1 MSKEILV
8 LKSSTK
14 SYKTTAIGEV
24 FNKIQRNISLN
35 CRIVTPSP
43 PPQNYPFKPFSSV
56 GEDFCMI
63 VEITG
68 KTGRVRVG
76 INSAGDVASDI
87 KIAIDAFIS
96 NGCDWIIAA
105 SRTKRG
111 KIGGDTWGTIKA
123 YSQQSYSISVF
134 DYILDSKIPN
144 PKFSILHDKK
154 AELIYERLIFL
165 I

>member
-56 GEDFCMI
+56 GEDFTEI
-63 VEITG
+63 IEITG
-68 KTGRVRVG
+68 KKGKIKVG
-76 INSAGDVASDI
+76 INSAGDVAKQIED
-87 KIAIDAFIS
+87 AIDTFIA
-96 NGCDWIIAA
+96 NGCDIIIAA
-105 SRTKRG
+105 SRTR
-111 KIGGDTWGTIKA
+111 GDTWNTIKA
-123 YSQQSYSISVF
+123 YKGYPISIF
-134 DYILDSKIPN
+134 DYTLD
-144 PKFSILHDKK
+144 PKNRNIIINGK
-154 AELIYERLIFL
+154 ADLIYERLIFL

>member
-43 PPQNYPFKPFSSV
+43 PPQNYPFTPFSSV
-56 GEDFCMI
+56 KKDFTEI
-63 VEITG
+63 IEITG
-68 KTGRVRVG
+68 KKGKIKVG
-76 INSAGDVASDI
+76 INSAGDVAKQIED
-87 KIAIDAFIS
+87 AIDTFIANS
-96 NGCDWIIAA
+96 CDIIIAA
-105 SRTKRG
+105 SRTRG
-111 KIGGDTWGTIKA
+111 RTWSKIKA
-123 YSQQSYSISVF
+123 YKGYPISIF
-134 DYILDSKIPN
+134 DYTLDPENCNIIIN
-144 PKFSILHDKK
+144 GK
-154 AELIYERLIFL
+154 AELIYERLLFL

>member
-96 NGCDWIIAA
+96 NGCDIIIAA
-105 SRTKRG
+105 SRTR
-111 KIGGDTWGTIKA
+111 GDTWGTIKA

-134 DYILDSKIPN
+134 DYILDNKIPN

-154 AELIYERLIFL
+154 AELIYERLLFL

>member
-1 MSKEILV
+1 MKEILV
-8 LKSSTK
+8 LKNPIDSG
-14 SYKTTAIGEV
+14 KTHIIGKV
-24 FNKIQRNISLN
+24 YDKIQKNLN
-35 CRIVTPSP
+35 LSP
-43 PPQNYPFKPFSSV
+43 RPIHLPVLPFVMFSKI
-56 GEDFCMI
+56 GKDFCMI

-68 KTGRVRVG
+68 KTGRVKVG

-144 PKFSILHDKK
+144 PNFSILYDKK

>member
-43 PPQNYPFKPFSSV
+43 PSKNYPFTPFSSV
-56 GEDFCMI
+56 KKDFTEI
-63 VEITG
+63 IEITG
-68 KTGRVRVG
+68 KKGKVKVG
-76 INSAGDVASDI
+76 INSAGDVVKQIEDAINTFIANSCDI
-87 KIAIDAFIS
+87 
-96 NGCDWIIAA
+96 IIAA
-105 SRTKRG
+105 SRTRG
-111 KIGGDTWGTIKA
+111 RTWSKIKA
-123 YSQQSYSISVF
+123 YKGYPISIF
-134 DYILDSKIPN
+134 DYTLDPENCNIIIN
-144 PKFSILHDKK
+144 GK
-154 AELIYERLIFL
+154 AELIYERLLFL

>member
-1 MSKEILV
+1 MKEILV
-8 LKSSTK
+8 LKNPIDSG
-14 SYKTTAIGEV
+14 KTHIIGKV
-24 FNKIQRNISLN
+24 YDKIQKNLN
-35 CRIVTPSP
+35 LSP
-43 PPQNYPFKPFSSV
+43 RPIHLPVPPFVMFSKI
-56 GEDFCMI
+56 GKDFCMI

-96 NGCDWIIAA
+96 NGCDIIIAA
-105 SRTKRG
+105 SRTR
-111 KIGGDTWGTIKA
+111 GDTWGTIKA

-154 AELIYERLIFL
+154 AELIYERLLFL

>member
-1 MSKEILV
+1 
-8 LKSSTK
+8 
-14 SYKTTAIGEV
+14 
-24 FNKIQRNISLN
+24 
-35 CRIVTPSP
+35 
-43 PPQNYPFKPFSSV
+43 
-56 GEDFCMI
+56 MI

-96 NGCDWIIAA
+96 NGCDIIIAA
-105 SRTKRG
+105 SRTR
-111 KIGGDTWGTIKA
+111 GDTWGTIKA

-154 AELIYERLIFL
+154 AELIYERLLFL

>member
-1 MSKEILV
+1 MKEILV
-8 LKSSTK
+8 LKNPIDSG
-14 SYKTTAIGEV
+14 KTHIIGKV
-24 FNKIQRNISLN
+24 YDKIQKNLN
-35 CRIVTPSP
+35 LSP
-43 PPQNYPFKPFSSV
+43 RPIHLPAPPFVMFSKI
-56 GEDFCMI
+56 GKDFCMI

-154 AELIYERLIFL
+154 ADLIYERLIFL